1 MSVFELYKS
10 VISAG
15 GFSVSAMED
24 RIETVYAC
32 GKITKEE
39 RTELLSMVLD
49 NGDHLD
55 DTDIMTRLADIEN
68 RLSVIENSGVKVW
81 VSGMVTAKGQTVL
94 YDALNTGSMQYC
106 RYDGGRA
113 STSLRPC
120 KIDGWVILDSIGGKV
135 IYKTVKT
142 DNGVELI
149 AVSEETPD
157 ENGESQEG

>member
-15 GFSVSAMED
+15 GYSVSAMEE

-32 GKITKEE
+32 GKISKGE
-39 RTELLSMVLD
+39 RAELLSMALD

-55 DTDIMTRLADIEN
+55 MTDIQNRLADIES

-81 VSGMVTAKGQTVL
+81 VSGMITAKGQTVL

-142 DNGVELI
+142 DDGVVI
-149 AVSEETPD
+149 IPVEEQTA
-157 ENGESQEG
+157 E

>member
-15 GFSVSAMED
+15 GYSVSAMEE

-39 RTELLSMVLD
+39 RAELLSMALD

-55 DTDIMTRLADIEN
+55 MTDIQNRLADIEN

-120 KIDGWVILDSIGGKV
+120 KIDGWVILDSIGGR
-135 IYKTVKT
+135 ITHRTVKT
-142 DNGVELI
+142 DDGVVI
-149 AVSEETPD
+149 EEVQEAP
-157 ENGESQEG
+157 GEEA

>member
-15 GFSVSAMED
+15 GYSVSAMEE

-39 RTELLSMVLD
+39 RAELLSMALD

-55 DTDIMTRLADIEN
+55 NTDIQNRLADIEN
-68 RLSVIENSGVKVW
+68 RLSVIEQSGVKVW

-120 KIDGWVILDSIGGKV
+120 KIDGWVILDSIGGR
-135 IYKTVKT
+135 ITHRTVKT
-142 DNGVELI
+142 DDGVVI
-149 AVSEETPD
+149 EEVQEAP
-157 ENGESQEG
+157 GEEA

>member
-15 GFSVSAMED
+15 GYSVSAMEE

-32 GKITKEE
+32 GKISKDE
-39 RTELLSMVLD
+39 RAELLSMALD

-55 DTDIMTRLADIEN
+55 MTDIQNRLADIES

-81 VSGMVTAKGQTVL
+81 VSGMITAKGQTVL

-142 DNGVELI
+142 DDGVVI
-149 AVSEETPD
+149 IPVEEQTA
-157 ENGESQEG
+157 E

>member
-1 MSVFELYKS
+1 MSIFELYKS

-15 GFSVSAMED
+15 GYSVSAMEE

-39 RTELLSMVLD
+39 RVELLSLVLD

-55 DTDIMTRLADIEN
+55 MTDIQNRLADIES

-81 VSGMVTAKGQTVL
+81 GSGMITAKGQTVL
-94 YDALNTGSMQYC
+94 YDALNTGSMLYC

-142 DNGVELI
+142 DDGVVI
-149 AVSEETPD
+149 IPVEEQAT
-157 ENGESQEG
+157 E